1 VKIAALPL
9 FSVVRIEKECQKA
22 YTFSSNYSAKGW
34 PVRKT
39 SVTESNPT
47 TSAEDKCRIDESI
60 IKALCYADIF
70 NFPLTLEE
78 IVRFAPGE
86 RITVDQADERLK
98 KSKPLRKL
106 VGQNKPFY
114 YLKGRHDNCK
124 VRETREPDSKQKLN
138 LALRILVPL
147 QGIPF
152 LRTAMIT
159 GALAAFN
166 SPEGDDVDLL
176 IISAPRRAWT
186 AYFFLRL
193 WRRFGHNPDIC
204 FNMFLSEGD
213 LHLTGNNQNFFYAR
227 EILGGITIFNESGT
241 RENFFEQ
248 NLWVYDFFPS
258 YIHDSERSGF
268 AINRSPGW
276 RRRRSRLE
284 RLLGGPIGSIFEYA
298 VRKIQFRQMADS
310 TPGAEK
316 RMTATTIKLHKSD
329 NRPPILNKYEH
340 NVKKWMELY
349 RNVSGEDAGES
360 AA

>member
-1 VKIAALPL
+1 MRKSPKTETNPI
-9 FSVVRIEKECQKA
+9 
-22 YTFSSNYSAKGW
+22 SS
-34 PVRKT
+34 
-39 SVTESNPT
+39 
-47 TSAEDKCRIDESI
+47 EDKKCKMDESI

-78 IVRFAPGE
+78 LVRFSPGD
-86 RITVDQADERLK
+86 RITVDQAEERLK

-106 VGQNKPFY
+106 VERNDHFY
-114 YLKGRHDNCK
+114 FLAGREDNCK
-124 VRETREPDSKQKLN
+124 VREAREPASKQKLD

-152 LRTAMIT
+152 LRVAMVT

-166 SPEGDDVDLL
+166 SPAGDDVDLL
-176 IISAPRRAWT
+176 IITAPRRAWT
-186 AYFFLRL
+186 SYFFLRL

-213 LHLTGNNQNFFYAR
+213 LHLKGTNQNFFYAR
-227 EILGGITIFNESGT
+227 EILGGITIFNEHAI

-258 YIHDSERSGF
+258 YIQDSERTGF
-268 AINRSPGW
+268 AIDRSPGW
-276 RRRRSRLE
+276 RRRRSWLE
-284 RLLGGPIGSIFEYA
+284 RLLDGPIGNLFEYA
-298 VRKIQFRQMADS
+298 VRKFQFRQMVDS
-310 TPGAEK
+310 APGAEK

-329 NRPPILNKYEH
+329 NRPPILNKYEQ
-340 NVKKWMELY
+340 NIKKWLSLY
-349 RNVSGEDAGES
+349 HEEAEEAGES